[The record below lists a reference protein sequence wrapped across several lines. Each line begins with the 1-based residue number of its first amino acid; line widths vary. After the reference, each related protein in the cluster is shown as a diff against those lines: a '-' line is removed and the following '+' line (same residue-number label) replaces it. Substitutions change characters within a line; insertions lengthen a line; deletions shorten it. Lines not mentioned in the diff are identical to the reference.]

1 MPKDTPYHAAA
12 REVADCLP
20 PTALP
25 CLGTLSLHLAQIASR
40 GSREETMAA
49 IQYIAACAD
58 YALHNWNQREE
69 EHNNAAS

>member
-1 MPKDTPYHAAA
+1 MPKQTPFHTAA

-25 CLGTLSLHLAQIASR
+25 ALGTMSLGLAQIACK

-49 IQYIAACAD
+49 IQYISACAD
-58 YALHNWNQREE
+58 YALDNWHQREG
-69 EHNNAAS
+69 EHNAPT

>member
-25 CLGTLSLHLAQIASR
+25 ALGTLSLHLAQIASR
-40 GSREETMAA
+40 GSREETMSA

-58 YALHNWNQREE
+58 YALHTWNQREAD
-69 EHNNAAS
+69 HHAAS

>member
-1 MPKDTPYHAAA
+1 MPKQTPFHTAA

-25 CLGTLSLHLAQIASR
+25 ALGMLSVALSQIASK

-58 YALHNWNQREE
+58 YALDNWNQRQG
-69 EHNNAAS
+69 EHNATS

>member
-1 MPKDTPYHAAA
+1 MPKQTPFHTAA

-25 CLGTLSLHLAQIASR
+25 ALGKLSLVLAQIAGR
-40 GSREETMAA
+40 GSREDTMAA

-58 YALHNWNQREE
+58 YALHNQQRK
-69 EHNNAAS
+69 EHNNAPA